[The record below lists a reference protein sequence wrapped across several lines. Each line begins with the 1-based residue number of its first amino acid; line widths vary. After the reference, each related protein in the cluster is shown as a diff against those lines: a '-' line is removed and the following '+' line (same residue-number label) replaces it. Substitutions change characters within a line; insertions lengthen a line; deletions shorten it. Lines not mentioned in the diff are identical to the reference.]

1 MMFTETCLTILLLSA
16 AQVFVSDS
24 SSLQPPETA
33 KDKQVMTLVIDPG
46 HGGYDSGCV
55 VPGLH
60 EKVIALAFSRRL
72 GQKITELDP
81 NIHIIYTRTDD
92 AAVPL
97 QQRTAYGN
105 QIQADAFVSIHCNAH
120 HESVV
125 KGFETYVY
133 GEQAVEC
140 GHNHEEHASETT
152 NNLSGPNAILSNLHQ
167 QKART
172 ESIELAQHI
181 QRGISRQA
189 LINNR
194 GVKQGR
200 FRVLKY
206 SQVPSVLLEIG
217 YLTNPS
223 DRYNLQR
230 NSYQNRLADQLAQ
243 SIIAYLRQESV

>member
-1 MMFTETCLTILLLSA
+1 MLFAETCLSILVLSA
-16 AQVFVSDS
+16 AQIFVTDS

-33 KDKQVMTLVIDPG
+33 KEKQVLTLVIDPG

-60 EKVIALAFSRRL
+60 EKVISLAFSTRL
-72 GQKITELDP
+72 GQKIAELDP
-81 NIHIIYTRTDD
+81 NIDIIYTRTDD

-97 QQRTAYGN
+97 RRRTAYGN
-105 QIQADAFVSIHCNAH
+105 QIQADAFISIHCNAH

-140 GHNHEEHASETT
+140 GHNHEEPTSETISSQ
-152 NNLSGPNAILSNLHQ
+152 SGPTAILSNLYQ
-167 QKART
+167 QKARS

-181 QRGISRQA
+181 QRGISQQA
-189 LINNR
+189 LTNNR